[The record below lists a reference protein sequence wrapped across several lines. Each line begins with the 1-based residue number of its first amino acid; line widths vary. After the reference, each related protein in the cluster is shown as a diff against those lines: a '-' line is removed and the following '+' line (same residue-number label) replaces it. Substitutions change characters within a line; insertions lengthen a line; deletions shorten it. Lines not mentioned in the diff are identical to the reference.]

1 MLGVAT
7 RLLESPLAAKSV
19 PLEVFMQPFFKTAA
33 SFLLAGAVSILSP
46 VASLGQTGSAPVQ
59 VRQVQVLGNP
69 KLVEIEV
76 QTSDQSVPQTQVLTN
91 PDRLVVDFPNAV
103 PRAGLHN
110 QAVNRGEVKGIRV
123 SQFSAKPPITRLVV
137 DLNGPQ
143 PYQVF
148 PNGRSVIVKVG
159 AGSGTE
165 VAGAKPAVANHAV
178 VTQAVATP
186 VAATPA
192 AAKAVSSAASKPVAK
207 LAPAVSSGLAAPH
220 STHLSLKT
228 ANYPAQP
235 VQIPA
240 PAPAAAPAPPPL
252 QVSFKAGMLSISSHR
267 SSLSEI
273 LLAVQQRTGA
283 DIAIPTGAEQEQVAA
298 ELGPAPAPEVL
309 AHLLNGSKF
318 NFLIV
323 SSPAD
328 PAVLDRVILSQRST
342 LLMPLPQAP
351 TQIRPATPPEEEPP
365 PPTEPEAMPQPPPQP
380 PQETPN
386 PTQPPPTPPDR

>member
-1 MLGVAT
+1 
-7 RLLESPLAAKSV
+7 
-19 PLEVFMQPFFKTAA
+19 MQPFFKTAASKTAA
-33 SFLLAGAVSILSP
+33 SFLLAGAASFLSP

-69 KLVEIEV
+69 KQVEIEV
-76 QTSDQSVPQTQVLTN
+76 QTSDQSVPQTQVLTS

-110 QAVNRGEVKGIRV
+110 QTVNRGEVKGIRV
-123 SQFSAKPPITRLVV
+123 SQFSAMPPITRLVV

-143 PYQVF
+143 PFQVF
-148 PNGRSVIVKVG
+148 PKSRSVIVKIG
-159 AGSGTE
+159 AGSGAE
-165 VAGAKPAVANHAV
+165 VAGAKPILATPALATPAVS
-178 VTQAVATP
+178 TP
-186 VAATPA
+186 VAATAA
-192 AAKAVSSAASKPVAK
+192 AAKPVSSPASKPVAK

-220 STHLSLKT
+220 STHLGLRT
-228 ANYPAQP
+228 ANYPSQP
-235 VQIPA
+235 VQMPVPA
-240 PAPAAAPAPPPL
+240 PAETPAPPPL

-342 LLMPLPQAP
+342 LLMPLPQTP
-351 TQIRPATPPEEEPP
+351 TQIRPATPPEEESPP
-365 PPTEPEAMPQPPPQP
+365 PAEPEVMPQPPPQP